1 MLAECLGEYRVPRS
15 RIGTFVN
22 MILRTK
28 RVGSCGD
35 ATIESTPHARREQQL
50 FLISPAIR

>member
-1 MLAECLGEYRVPRS
+1 MLAECLGESRVPRS

-35 ATIESTPHARREQQL
+35 ATIESTPHAHREQQL